1 MFLKILYNISLI
13 LGGGFSFGYTSVV
26 VHNFINKNSKYH
38 PIYFNGSKLDNI
50 TNVFN
55 TGFYVGAACSVM
67 YLVTGKP
74 LFCNFIEC

>member
-1 MFLKILYNISLI
+1 MFLKILYNITVI
-13 LGGGFSFGYTSVV
+13 LGGGFSFGYTSVL

-50 TNVFN
+50 TNVFY
-55 TGFYVGAACSVM
+55 TGFYVGSACSIM

-74 LFCNFIEC
+74 LFCNLIEC